1 MTNEEKQRKLAILKA
16 ICEHFS
22 QMPKEEFVRLQMMN
36 TLKQK
41 TMLNTLFEREEL

>member
-16 ICEHFS
+16 IHEYFS

-41 TMLNTLFEREEL
+41 EMVNKLSKREEL